1 MDRLAFNAAAAINE
15 MRVGRQMTTNE
26 LANVATPGF
35 KRSFESAML
44 TLKVQGAGFESRL
57 QPQSYASD
65 NINMKPGVI
74 IKTGRDL
81 DVAMDDQTVM
91 GVTALNGELA
101 FTRRG
106 DLKLNGSGVL
116 EMGTGALVRG
126 QNGGGPIT
134 IPPGFFVKIS
144 KDGSIYAT
152 NPTQA
157 GVAAPVLIDKILLR
171 DASQVSLERREDS
184 LYKVVGKPNNEDIPV
199 TGKLATLTPETL
211 EGSNV
216 NAMEV
221 MVKLMDQ
228 SRSFEM
234 QVNVIKQNKDV
245 DESGG
250 TMMRASG

>member
-15 MRVGRQMTTNE
+15 MRTARQMTTNE

-44 TLKVQGAGFESRL
+44 TMKVQGAGFESRL
-57 QPQSYASD
+57 QPQAFASD

-74 IKTGRDL
+74 VKTGRDL
-81 DVAMDDQTVM
+81 DVAMDEQTVM
-91 GVTALNGELA
+91 GVTATNGELA

-126 QNGGGPIT
+126 QAGGPIT

-152 NPTQA
+152 NPAQV
-157 GVAAPVLIDKILLR
+157 GVAAPVLIDRILLR
-171 DASQVSLERREDS
+171 DASQVGLERREDG
-184 LYKVVGKPNNEDIPV
+184 LYKVVGKPRGEDIPV

>member
-35 KRSFESAML
+35 KRSFESAMM

-74 IKTGRDL
+74 VKTGRDL
-81 DVAMDDQTVM
+81 DVAMDGQTVM
-91 GVTALNGELA
+91 GVTAPNGELA

-106 DLKLNGSGVL
+106 DLKLNGTGVL

-126 QNGGGPIT
+126 QNGGPIT
-134 IPPGFFVKIS
+134 VPPGFFVKIS
-144 KDGSIYAT
+144 KDGSVYAT
-152 NPTQA
+152 NPAQV
-157 GVAAPVLIDKILLR
+157 GVATPVLIDRILLR
-171 DASQVSLERREDS
+171 DASQVDLERREDS
-184 LYKVVGKPNNEDIPV
+184 LYKIVGKPVNEDIPV

-250 TMMRASG
+250 TMMRASA

>member
-15 MRVGRQMTTNE
+15 MRTARQMTTNE

-44 TLKVQGAGFESRL
+44 TIKVQGAGFESRL
-57 QPQSYASD
+57 QPQAFASD

-74 IKTGRDL
+74 VKTGRDL
-81 DVAMDDQTVM
+81 DVAMDEQTVM
-91 GVTALNGELA
+91 GVTATNGELA

-126 QNGGGPIT
+126 QAGGPIT

-144 KDGSIYAT
+144 KDGSIFAT
-152 NPTQA
+152 NPAQA
-157 GVAAPVLIDKILLR
+157 GVAAPVLIDRILLR
-171 DASQVSLERREDS
+171 DASQVGLERREDG
-184 LYKVVGKPNNEDIPV
+184 LYKVVGKPKGEDIPV
-199 TGKLATLTPETL
+199 TGKLVSLTPETL

-250 TMMRASG
+250 TMMRTSG

>member
-15 MRVGRQMTTNE
+15 MRTGRQMTTNE

-35 KRSFESAML
+35 KRSFESAMM

-57 QPQSYASD
+57 QPQAYASD

-74 IKTGRDL
+74 VKTGRDL
-81 DVAMDDQTVM
+81 DVAMDEQTVM
-91 GVTALNGELA
+91 GVTASNGELA

-126 QNGGGPIT
+126 QNGGPIT

-144 KDGSIYAT
+144 KDGSIFAT
-152 NPTQA
+152 NPAQA
-157 GVAAPVLIDKILLR
+157 GVAAPVLIDRILLR

-184 LYKVVGKPNNEDIPV
+184 LYKIVGKPAGEDIPV

-250 TMMRASG
+250 SMMRASA

>member
-15 MRVGRQMTTNE
+15 MRTGRQMTTNE
-26 LANVATPGF
+26 LANVSTPGF
-35 KRSFESAML
+35 KRSFESAMM

-57 QPQSYASD
+57 QPQAYASD

-74 IKTGRDL
+74 VKTGRDL
-81 DVAMDDQTVM
+81 DVAMDAQTVM
-91 GVTALNGELA
+91 GVTAPNGELA

-106 DLKLNGSGVL
+106 DLKLSGKGVL

-126 QNGGGPIT
+126 QSGGPIT

-152 NPTQA
+152 NPTQV

-184 LYKVVGKPNNEDIPV
+184 LYKIVGKPVNEDIPV
-199 TGKLATLTPETL
+199 TGNLATLTPETL

-250 TMMRASG
+250 SMMRASA